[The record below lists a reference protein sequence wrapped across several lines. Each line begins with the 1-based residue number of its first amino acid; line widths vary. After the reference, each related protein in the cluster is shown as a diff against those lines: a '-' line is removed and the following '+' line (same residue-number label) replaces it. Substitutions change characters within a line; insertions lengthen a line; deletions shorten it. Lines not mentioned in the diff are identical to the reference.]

1 MPAAVII
8 FLPSLHLYFLKA
20 EKKNTLAFLSFENR
34 ATPKTIRA
42 GSGGVCAK
50 RILKELGPSGYT
62 DSFPPLFWLP
72 KTKEFQRK
80 IRAGPHP
87 EPPLPLPPPLSLSP
101 PLLPFSFFMAKCTHT
116 NTQHSKGDFTEL
128 TALSYTRH
136 KKRDVTKRKKGGGV
150 YLYLLPVLRANADF
164 FFLGPVLFKKP
175 GP

>member
-1 MPAAVII
+1 MKQIYICVPSVSPGLRRFACCSHY
-8 FLPSLHLYFLKA
+8 FPPLTPSLFS
-20 EKKNTLAFLSFENR
+20 EGWKKNTLAFLSFENR

-101 PLLPFSFFMAKCTHT
+101 PPPPLSLSLFSWLNAPTQTHST
-116 NTQHSKGDFTEL
+116 VK
-128 TALSYTRH
+128 
-136 KKRDVTKRKKGGGV
+136 VTSRSSQ
-150 YLYLLPVLRANADF
+150 L
-164 FFLGPVLFKKP
+164 
-175 GP
+175 